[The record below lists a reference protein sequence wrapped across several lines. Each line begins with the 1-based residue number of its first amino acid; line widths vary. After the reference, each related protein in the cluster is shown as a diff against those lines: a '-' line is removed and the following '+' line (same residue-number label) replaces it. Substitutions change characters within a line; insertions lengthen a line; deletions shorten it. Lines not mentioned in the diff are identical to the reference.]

1 MGQAPWSS
9 DYGWR
14 PLIAKDH
21 KEILHINFAVNLYR
35 SGSPD
40 LVVIGSGS
48 RLRGLEFESQHRMLE
63 GYFFISICCKN
74 CFLKRPKINER
85 SLGMVN
91 MEIEIEYRQKQNGL
105 MRFSASICGENVSS
119 YSRIIAA
126 RAYSLFITDMISTG
140 RMKASLSS
148 ITSE

>member
-1 MGQAPWSS
+1 
-9 DYGWR
+9 
-14 PLIAKDH
+14 
-21 KEILHINFAVNLYR
+21 
-35 SGSPD
+35 
-40 LVVIGSGS
+40 
-48 RLRGLEFESQHRMLE
+48 
-63 GYFFISICCKN
+63 
-74 CFLKRPKINER
+74 
-85 SLGMVN
+85 MVN

-126 RAYSLFITDMISTG
+126 TAYSLFITDMISTG